1 MAGNS
6 NHIPGIGRYEE
17 AHGRGRRPDNRQR
30 GIFLQQGQQG
40 EQHFA
45 TLLRGTKLPLP
56 DERIKLGRLLEICRN
71 EFWCNSHSPPHDL
84 PRPEISPSL
93 CRIEPDAKHS
103 EAFEDEIRER
113 EQRSGKILLVYWH

>member
-30 GIFLQQGQQG
+30 GIFFQERQQG

-56 DERIKLGRLLEICRN
+56 DERIKLAAASSRFAAMSSGATPIVRPTIC
-71 EFWCNSHSPPHDL
+71 HVLKYPHL
-84 PRPEISPSL
+84 SAGSSRTPSILRPS
-93 CRIEPDAKHS
+93 RT
-103 EAFEDEIRER
+103 R
-113 EQRSGKILLVYWH
+113 